1 MESTASDRDGGTAQA
16 ISRAT
21 RGVIAPSRQT
31 IAAVAVWPTVHAA
44 VRFMYLMIFEAAVNR
59 AAVDAQNL
67 RSADLVATGVCDRT
81 AN

>member
-44 VRFMYLMIFEAAVNR
+44 VRFVPIVVFKPAVNR
-59 AAVDAQNL
+59 AAADA
-67 RSADLVATGVCDRT
+67 
-81 AN
+81 